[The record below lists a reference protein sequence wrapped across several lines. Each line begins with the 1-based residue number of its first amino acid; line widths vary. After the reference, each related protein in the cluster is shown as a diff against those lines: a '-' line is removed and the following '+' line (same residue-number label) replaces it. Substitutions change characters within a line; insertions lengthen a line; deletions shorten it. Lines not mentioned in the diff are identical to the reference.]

1 LFPIVDATPRAATI
15 KGSKPR
21 FRPYMVAAMEPEHS
35 CDPAAL
41 RANFK
46 TRMEAFARREIQG
59 RDELRD
65 CKTMPPALWRAIGDA
80 GLARIALP
88 REYGGGGGDLRALAV
103 AAEALSA
110 HGGVKGVATSW
121 LSRQLIARLQIMAH
135 GTPEQR
141 QTYLPALAA
150 GDITPCLAISEPGAG
165 AHPKHLTTSA
175 RRDGDD
181 FVISGEKSYLAN
193 GPIADIF
200 LVLAITDVV
209 EGRKHYSIL
218 IVPRDAPGMEFT
230 DGVKID
236 FLRPAPHCGLR
247 LHDVRVPAA
256 NLLGTPGDAFEQ
268 ISLPMRTA
276 EDALFAA
283 TIAGSMRHLLVR
295 LAGELDSGA
304 LDDESLRT
312 LGRLSVAPDG
322 LSALAFRAAGLLDQ
336 DAAGNAGQVA
346 AISASARDWARTI
359 NQQICALMAQ
369 KNFSPS
375 DGLAAEYRDI
385 DKTLGIARSAHAI
398 MAQRRARDLLAP

>member
-1 LFPIVDATPRAATI
+1 LFPIVGAKHRVDTI
-15 KGSKPR
+15 KASKR
-21 FRPYMVAAMEPEHS
+21 RLRVYMVAAMKPEHS
-35 CDPAAL
+35 NNAAAL
-41 RANFK
+41 RTDFK
-46 TRMEAFARREIQG
+46 TQMEAFARREVHG

-80 GLARIALP
+80 GLAAIAIP
-88 REYGGGGGDLRALAV
+88 REYGGSGGDLRALAV

-110 HGGVKGVATSW
+110 QGGVKGVTTSW
-121 LSRQLIARLQIMAH
+121 LSRQLIARLQILAH
-135 GTPEQR
+135 GTPAQR

-181 FVISGEKSYLAN
+181 FVISGEKSYLTN

-200 LVLAITDVV
+200 LVLAITDRV
-209 EGRKHYSIL
+209 EGRKQYSIL

-247 LHDVRVPAA
+247 LHDVRIPAA
-256 NLLGTPGDAFEQ
+256 NLLGGSGDAFAQ

-295 LAGELDSGA
+295 LAGELDASA
-304 LDDESLRT
+304 LDDENLRT
-312 LGRLSVAPDG
+312 LGQLSVAPDG
-322 LSALAFRAAGLLDQ
+322 LSALAFRAAGLLDR
-336 DAAGNAGQVA
+336 DAAGNAGQVG

-359 NQQICALMAQ
+359 NQRISALMARN
-369 KNFSPS
+369 NFTPS
-375 DGLAAEYRDI
+375 GGLAAEYRDI

-398 MAQRRARDLLAP
+398 MAQRRARALLAP